1 MNALLPLCGNS
12 DEGIAGNRNPIV
24 HTDGAFDPMA
34 QQAARY
40 ETA

>member
-12 DEGIAGNRNPIV
+12 DEGITGNRNPIV
-24 HTDGAFDPMA
+24 HTAGAFDPMA